1 MLVRIQNVQSFP
13 ENTVFTDSEYSPV
26 VFTDSEYSPVVF
38 TDSEYSPVVFTDL
51 CVYLTF
57 AKRRTVNLK
66 SRISLFSYAK

>member
-13 ENTVFTDSEYSPV
+13 ENT